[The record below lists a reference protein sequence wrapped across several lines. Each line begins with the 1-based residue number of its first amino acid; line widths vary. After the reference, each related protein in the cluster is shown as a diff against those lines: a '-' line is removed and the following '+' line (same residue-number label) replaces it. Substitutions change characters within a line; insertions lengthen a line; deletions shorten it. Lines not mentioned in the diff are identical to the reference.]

1 MKAGRWKRIGRG
13 AAKVV
18 GLGIDIALIGD
29 PVRQAVYRIV
39 LNRLRLRRK
48 LKRERK
54 RVRRNDG
61 SRDG

>member
-1 MKAGRWKRIGRG
+1 MKSGHWKRIGRG
-13 AAKVV
+13 AAKVI